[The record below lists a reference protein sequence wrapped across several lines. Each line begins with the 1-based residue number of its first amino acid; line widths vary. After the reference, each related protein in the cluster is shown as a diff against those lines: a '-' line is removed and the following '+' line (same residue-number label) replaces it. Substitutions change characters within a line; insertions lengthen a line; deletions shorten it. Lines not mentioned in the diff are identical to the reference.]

1 MKKITVFIIMAF
13 VFVFTV
19 SGTLVADDGSGR
31 GITKSY
37 SDKELRELWELFE
50 RFSEEKLQK
59 EIKDVSTI
67 LDTIEGLKDDED
79 DEWKNLIMDVYMR
92 AWKLYQEKPGMPETS
107 FLVARSYY
115 YNNRSDKAKSSLK
128 KVFHNNSDFI
138 GAHIL
143 AVAIKL
149 LDAEFDANDDGVNYF
164 LIEKTRKDYE
174 KILGMNGVTK
184 EDESKIFYRIGTV
197 YANRAFNKKKAR
209 VYWQKAYEAAPD
221 SYWGKRGKKL
231 LEKGN

>member
-1 MKKITVFIIMAF
+1 MAF
-13 VFVFTV
+13 LFAFMMA
-19 SGTLVADDGSGR
+19 GTSIAGEASNK

-37 SDKELRELWELFE
+37 SDKELRELWKLFE

-59 EIKDVSTI
+59 DIKEVSTT
-67 LDTIEGLKDDED
+67 LDIIEGLKDDED
-79 DEWKNLIMDVYMR
+79 DEWKALIMDTFMR

-107 FLVARSYY
+107 LLVARSYY
-115 YNNRSDKAKSSLK
+115 YNNRSDKAKSSLRK
-128 KVFHNNSDFI
+128 AFYHDNDFV

-143 AVAIKL
+143 DVAIKL
-149 LDAEFDANDDGVNYF
+149 LDAELDATDDGVDYL
-164 LIEKTRKDYE
+164 LIEKTRRDYE
-174 KILGMNGVTK
+174 KILGMDGVKK
-184 EDESKIFYRIGTV
+184 EDESKIFYRIGIV
-197 YANRAFNKKKAR
+197 YANRAFNKKKAK